1 MFYGSQIGYD
11 QPNYSYTGTLYV
23 YVPGNA
29 NPIIVP
35 NVSLFYQ
42 VPEDYSNLT
51 TISLISFEIQGEAI
65 ITVVPENEDYTALL
79 TAEVLYLTGEN
90 EIAIG

>member
-1 MFYGSQIGYD
+1 MFYGSQIAYD
-11 QPNYSYTGTLYV
+11 QSNYSYTGTLYI
-23 YVPGNA
+23 YVPGNS

-35 NVSLFYQ
+35 NVSLFYATT
-42 VPEDYSNLT
+42 EDYSNLT
-51 TISLISFEIQGEAI
+51 TISLISLEIQGEAI